1 MAWLVATLKEP
12 RCARALRAAICGS
25 KYKGLLLSGTGGSN
39 PSSSSGQ
46 STYSMQS
53 RSSPSGMM
61 RPEQRQLF
69 RAGTLDGGLPNF
81 QQFAALPCE
90 ADLIGT
96 VSL

>member
-1 MAWLVATLKEP
+1 
-12 RCARALRAAICGS
+12 
-25 KYKGLLLSGTGGSN
+25 
-39 PSSSSGQ
+39 
-46 STYSMQS
+46 
-53 RSSPSGMM
+53 MM

-69 RAGTLDGGLPNF
+69 RAGTLELDGGLPNF

>member
-1 MAWLVATLKEP
+1 
-12 RCARALRAAICGS
+12 
-25 KYKGLLLSGTGGSN
+25 
-39 PSSSSGQ
+39 
-46 STYSMQS
+46 MQS